1 MNSLQ
6 VYNVLDRLGYERV
19 SYNLSSD
26 WDLMWAH
33 DYPFKKL
40 KTVLKAMKKGQKV
53 NKLPG
58 KLYIFYGQVV
68 HRYVLLIG

>member
-1 MNSLQ
+1 MGRSNIAVPSIYKE
-6 VYNVLDRLGYERV
+6 VHGLGYERV

-58 KLYIFYGQVV
+58 KFHIYFLWSS
-68 HRYVLLIG
+68 R

>member
-1 MNSLQ
+1 MSNIAVPSIYKE
-6 VYNVLDRLGYERV
+6 VHGLGYERI

-58 KLYIFYGQVV
+58 KFHIFFYGQVDST
-68 HRYVLLIG
+68 